1 MTKSGKSILNQDLKS
16 IHRQARSV
24 WTELN
29 NSRIFITGGTGFFG
43 RWLLHSLKHAV
54 ETDCLN
60 IDVTILSR
68 TPLRYS
74 VDEPQLWSFPAFTF
88 LKGDISNF
96 EFPDG
101 KFTYVIH
108 GAADSSDHV
117 LRTDPITMCKSIV
130 NGVQRVLEFAVQADA
145 SKTLFLSSGA
155 VFGGQHPDYDEIPD
169 NWTGHPLDCSDLN
182 NAYAEAKRFS
192 EMFCTLYREQ
202 HNLNVVIARCFSF
215 IGPYLPLN
223 ANYAVG
229 NFISN
234 AMSGGAIIVNGA
246 GTEQRSYL
254 YTADLAVWLW
264 TILVRSESG
273 SIINVGS
280 DKTYS
285 ILEVAQKVADVFAV
299 TDVLVRG
306 IPNKKKSASR
316 YVPSIVRAREMY
328 GLDTTI
334 DLTEA
339 IRRTAI
345 WYGWRPSDSRI

>member
-1 MTKSGKSILNQDLKS
+1 MIESRKSILNQDLKS
-16 IHRQARSV
+16 IHAQAGSV
-24 WTELN
+24 WFELD

-60 IDVTILSR
+60 IEVTILSR
-68 TPLRYS
+68 NLVRFS
-74 VDEPQLWSFPAFTF
+74 ADEPQLWNFPSFTF
-88 LKGDISNF
+88 LKGDVSNF

-101 KFTYVIH
+101 KFTYLIH

-130 NGVQRVLEFAVQADA
+130 NGVQRVLEFAVQAGA

-192 EMFCTLYREQ
+192 EMFCTLYREK
-202 HNLNVVIARCFSF
+202 HNLNVVILRCFAF
-215 IGPYLPLN
+215 VGPHLPLN
-223 ANYAVG
+223 ANYAIG

-234 AMSGGAIIVNGA
+234 AIAGGAITVNGA

-254 YTADLAVWLW
+254 YTADFAVWLW
-264 TILVRSESG
+264 TILARGESG
-273 SIINVGS
+273 AIINVGS

-299 TDVLVRG
+299 KEVLVRG

-316 YVPSIVRAREMY
+316 YVPSIAIAREIY
-328 GLDTTI
+328 GLETTT

-339 IRRTAI
+339 IWRTAT
-345 WYGWRPSDSRI
+345 WYGWRPGDSRI